1 MYRPCSHSGES
12 VLHPDSG
19 AVEGDVPL
27 AYSTSTV
34 SMAAS
39 AMLLPMGIALS
50 WPDEVVST
58 ATRCPSV
65 MGVFAMHEMDE
76 SAMSILTC
84 TQPLWLSEVAVP
96 YRMESDPDMPPEMLP
111 T

>member
-1 MYRPCSHSGES
+1 M
-12 VLHPDSG
+12 LHPDSG
-19 AVEGDVPL
+19 AVEDDVPL

-50 WPDEVVST
+50 WPDDVVST

-65 MGVFAMHEMDE
+65 MGVFAMHEIDV

-84 TQPLWLSEVAVP
+84 TQPLLLSEVAVP
-96 YRMESDPDMPPEMLP
+96 YRMESDPDMPPETLP